1 MKVIEKYAEKAGI
14 GHTRGQK
21 QRKSM
26 PKKQVSGI
34 LENKTSVKVCRKN

>member
-1 MKVIEKYAEKAGI
+1 MKVIEKYAGKI
-14 GHTRGQK
+14 SVGHTREQK